1 MAKRKTKEKF
11 EIFNLSFLD
20 IISCGFGA
28 VVLLVLISNSAE
40 NKSSEDITEVE
51 TLLAQVITLEN
62 SVKNLAREIDNKE
75 KQNDEQLAE
84 SGSLGRAS
92 DTLTQKLG
100 KKEKEEKALDGDLA
114 GLSLVQETLNRVSI
128 SPSSTNT
135 TRDVEV
141 GGIPVDSD
149 YVIFVVDTSGSML
162 AIWDRV
168 ANEILNTLTIHPQVK
183 GFQILNDQG
192 KSLISGYKGR
202 WIPDTPQRRRAVMKV
217 FGAWNDASNSS
228 PVEGIES
235 ALRSYGK
242 PNQAMSVYVFGDDY
256 TGGNYDTTIARL
268 TKLNRG
274 GGSKRLAKIHGVGFL
289 SEHTTNRFAILMR
302 ELTKRNGGTFIAL
315 PFKR

>member
-1 MAKRKTKEKF
+1 MGKRKAKEKF

-40 NKSSEDITEVE
+40 NTSAENVTEVE

-62 SVKNLAREIDNKE
+62 SVKNLAKDIDNQQN
-75 KQNDEQLAE
+75 QNDEQLAE
-84 SGSLGRAS
+84 SGSLGRAN

-100 KKEKEEKALDGDLA
+100 KKEKEENALDGDLA
-114 GLSLVQETLNRVSI
+114 GLSLVEESLNRISI
-128 SPSSTNT
+128 APSSTNT
-135 TRDVEV
+135 TRDEEV

-168 ANEILNTLTIHPQVK
+168 ASEILNTLSIHPQVK

-192 KSLISGYKGR
+192 KSLISGYRGR
-202 WIPDTPQRRRAVMKV
+202 WIPDTPQRRKAVMKV

-228 PVEGIES
+228 PVEGIET
-235 ALRSYGK
+235 ALRSYSK
-242 PNQAMSVYVFGDDY
+242 PNQTMSVYVFGDDY
-256 TGGNYDTTIARL
+256 TGGNYDSTIARI
-268 TKLNRG
+268 TKMNKG
-274 GGSKRLAKIHGVGFL
+274 GKSNRLAKIHGVGFL